1 MAFDFD
7 KFKDS
12 VGNFI
17 SETGR
22 KIRQYTPESFS
33 PEKKFINAIV
43 ASMALMTIADK
54 KVDTREVTASL
65 DMIGQIDQISEL
77 EMTQEAIELFEMHI
91 DRLVPIL
98 EVDHKW
104 TIESAKLLGDIG
116 RVKEYP
122 KYVPM
127 IKNLVDYIAQADG
140 DFSPEEQAMKQ
151 RILET
156 LS

>member
-7 KFKDS
+7 KFKES
-12 VGNFI
+12 VGNFV
-17 SETGR
+17 SESSR
-22 KIRQYTPESFS
+22 KIRQYTPETFS

-43 ASMALMTIADK
+43 ASMALMTIADR

-91 DRLVPIL
+91 DRLVPL
-98 EVDHKW
+98 LDVEHKW
-104 TIESAKLLGDIG
+104 VIESAKLLGDIG
-116 RVKEYP
+116 RVKAYPEYI
-122 KYVPM
+122 PM
-127 IKNLVDYIAQADG
+127 IKNLVDYIASADG

-151 RILET
+151 KILDV